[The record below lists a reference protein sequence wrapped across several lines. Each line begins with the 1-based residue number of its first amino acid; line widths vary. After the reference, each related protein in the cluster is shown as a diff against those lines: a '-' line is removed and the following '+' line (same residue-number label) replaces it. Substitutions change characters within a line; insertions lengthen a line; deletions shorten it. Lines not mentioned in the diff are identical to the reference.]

1 MQKVR
6 QWGIRL
12 NCASAVVVVG
22 SGRPAPWSSGLA
34 TEEQHISKHIDWYS
48 QLMCRNRTDDVGGVR
63 VPYRTDDVGEELES
77 ASSSSGYVSH

>member
-12 NCASAVVVVG
+12 NCVSAVVVVG

-34 TEEQHISKHIDWYS
+34 TEQRNISKHIDWYS
-48 QLMCRNRTDDVGGVR
+48 QLMC
-63 VPYRTDDVGEELES
+63 
-77 ASSSSGYVSH
+77 